1 LAAEIKE
8 SGLNNVLLS
17 KAVTVK
23 HSFLDQYSDRDSFI
37 HRLDPRTK
45 FITTLVFILAVALTP
60 PNRWQTFA
68 FCFLLIATLLLFSK
82 VPIFYVFK
90 RSLVIIPFVLMVA
103 IFVPFF
109 KEGEVAGSY
118 NIWLWQVSV
127 TYSGLQ
133 VLWNIL
139 AKAWLSILSLI
150 LLTSTTK
157 MTNLLKGLEQLRMP
171 RVMVMILS
179 FMYRYIFV
187 LVDEVMRMKQARDS
201 RNFGGGRLWQLRTIG
216 NMIGT
221 LFIRSYE
228 RGERVYAAMLAR
240 GFDGQTRTLD
250 RLNFRQED
258 AYFGISFSL
267 ILIVTSVVNLLY

>member
-1 LAAEIKE
+1 M
-8 SGLNNVLLS
+8 
-17 KAVTVK
+17 K
-23 HSFLDQYSDRDSFI
+23 HSFVDRYSDLDSII

-45 FITTLVFILAVALTP
+45 LITTLLFILVVALTP
-60 PNRWQTFA
+60 PNSWSAFA
-68 FCFLLIATLLLFSK
+68 LYFAVIATLLLLSK

-90 RSLVIIPFVLMVA
+90 RSLVIMPFVLMIA

-118 NIWLWQVSV
+118 NLWLWQVSV
-127 TYSGLQ
+127 TYSGFQ
-133 VLWNIL
+133 VLSNIL
-139 AKAWLSILSLI
+139 VKAWLSILSLI

-157 MTNLLKGLEQLRMP
+157 MTGLLKGLEQLRMP

-179 FMYRYIFV
+179 FMYRYLFV

-201 RNFGGGRLWQLRTIG
+201 RNFGGKRLWQIRTIG

-221 LFIRSYE
+221 LFIRSHE
-228 RGERVYAAMLAR
+228 RGERVYAAMVAR

-250 RLNFRQED
+250 CLNFRKAD
-258 AYFGISFSL
+258 AYFGISLGLVL
-267 ILIVTSVVNLLY
+267 ISTSVVSLLY

>member
-1 LAAEIKE
+1 M
-8 SGLNNVLLS
+8 
-17 KAVTVK
+17 K
-23 HSFLDQYSDRDSFI
+23 HSFIDQYSDRDSFI

-45 FITTLVFILAVALTP
+45 FIITLLFILAVIITP
-60 PNRWQTFA
+60 PTTWQVFA
-68 FCFLLIATLLLFSK
+68 LYLLLIATLIFISK
-82 VPIFYVFK
+82 VPILYVLK
-90 RSLVIIPFVLMVA
+90 RSLVIIPFVLLIA
-103 IFVPFF
+103 IFIPFF

-118 NIWLWQVSV
+118 NIWLWEVSV
-127 TYSGLQ
+127 TDSGLE

-139 AKAWLSILSLI
+139 ARAWLSILSLI

-157 MTNLLKGLEQLRMP
+157 MTNLLRGLEQLRMP

-187 LVDEVMRMKQARDS
+187 LIDEVMRMKQARDS
-201 RNFGGGRLWQLRTIG
+201 RNFGGKHLWQIRTIG

-228 RGERVYAAMLAR
+228 RGERVYASMLAR

-250 RLNFRQED
+250 HLNFRQAD
-258 AYFGISFSL
+258 AYFGISLSLLL
-267 ILIVTSVVNLLY
+267 ILTSMINLLYLSG